1 MTTLTPVERHERRK
15 RRRREELVR
24 WGIRVGLVLIIFG
37 FGLALG
43 QALQD
48 NPDTGKTVTLE
59 RTLTIP
65 TGTPGETVTP

>member
-15 RRRREELVR
+15 RRRREEIVR
-24 WGIRVGLVLIIFG
+24 WAIRVGLFLIIFG

-48 NPDTGKTVTLE
+48 NPDPGKTVTLE

-65 TGTPGETVTP
+65 AGSPGETVTP